1 MSKFE
6 DNPFSDPTIDNPFAD
21 PAVQQVARS
30 TNNAT
35 RGLDDY
41 NPFDG
46 QQNANQATAQ
56 PPPQQPSQPAIMQA
70 VSPPVSGQY
79 TRPAQ
84 PPAQAAQPPQ
94 NFTTADFQ
102 RRQEEL
108 ERKAEELARRE
119 AELRAGSAGRRNN
132 WPPLPA
138 FCPIQPCFYQD
149 INVDIPLEFQRIVRH
164 LYHLWMF
171 HALVLSLNI
180 IGAMSL
186 MFAGNGFTTFGLSIL
201 YFILLTPFSFVCW
214 YRPIYKAF
222 RSDSSFNFM
231 VFFFIFLFQIII
243 TVVQSIGF
251 SGGGSCGLI
260 TSIGAFK
267 TNIAVGIIT
276 LMVTIGFIMCVVVDV
291 MLMAKVHRIYRSTGA
306 SMAKAQAEFTTE
318 ILRNQHVQTAASS
331 AAAAAV
337 NAQIANANRY

>member
-6 DNPFSDPTIDNPFAD
+6 DNPFSDPAIDNPFAD
-21 PAVQQVARS
+21 PSVQQVAKS

-46 QQNANQATAQ
+46 QQNANQAT
-56 PPPQQPSQPAIMQA
+56 PPQQPTQPAIMQA
-70 VSPPVSGQY
+70 VSPPPTGGQY
-79 TRPAQ
+79 TRPSQ
-84 PPAQAAQPPQ
+84 QQQSQGPPQ

-171 HALVLSLNI
+171 HSLVLSLNI
-180 IGAMSL
+180 VGGLAL
-186 MFAGNGFTTFGLSIL
+186 LFTTGSFTVFGLSIL
-201 YFILLTPFSFVCW
+201 YFVLLTPFSFICW

-231 VFFFIFLFQIII
+231 VFFFIFLFQMII
-243 TVVQSIGF
+243 TLVQSIGF

-260 TSIGAFK
+260 TSIEAFRFNVGA
-267 TNIAVGIIT
+267 GIVT
-276 LMVTIGFIMCVVVDV
+276 MLVTIGFITTLVADV
-291 MLMAKVHRIYRSTGA
+291 MLMTKVHRIYRSTGA
-306 SMAKAQAEFTTE
+306 SIAKAQEEFTTE
-318 ILRNQHVQTAASS
+318 FMRNQHVQTAASS

>member
-6 DNPFSDPTIDNPFAD
+6 DNPFSDPAIDNPFAD

-35 RGLDDY
+35 QGLDDY
-41 NPFDG
+41 NPFEG
-46 QQNANQATAQ
+46 QQNANQATPA
-56 PPPQQPSQPAIMQA
+56 QQPTQPAIMQA
-70 VSPPVSGQY
+70 VSPPSTGQY
-79 TRPAQ
+79 TRPN
-84 PPAQAAQPPQ
+84 PPQQSEGPPQ

-171 HALVLSLNI
+171 HALVLALNI
-180 IGAMSL
+180 IGGMSL
-186 MFAGNGFTTFGLSIL
+186 MVTGQGFTVFGLSIL
-201 YFILLTPFSFVCW
+201 YFVLLTPFSFICW

-231 VFFFIFLFQIII
+231 VFFFIFLFQTLI
-243 TVVQSIGF
+243 TLVQSIGF

-260 TSIGAFK
+260 TSIAAFK
-267 TNIAVGIIT
+267 ENVGVGIVT
-276 LMVTIGFIMCVVVDV
+276 LIVTIGFITAVVADV
-291 MLMAKVHRIYRSTGA
+291 MLITKVHRIYRSTGA

>member
-1 MSKFE
+1 MPKFE
-6 DNPFSDPTIDNPFAD
+6 DNPFDDPTIDNPFAD
-21 PAVQQVARS
+21 PSVQQVARN

-46 QQNANQATAQ
+46 QQNTNQGV
-56 PPPQQPSQPAIMQA
+56 QQPTQPAIMQA
-70 VSPPVSGQY
+70 VAPPVQQS
-79 TRPAQ
+79 Q
-84 PPAQAAQPPQ
+84 PQPQSPPQ
-94 NFTTADFQ
+94 NFISADFQ

-138 FCPIQPCFYQD
+138 ACPIQPCFYQD

-164 LYHLWMF
+164 LYYLWMF
-171 HALVLSLNI
+171 HALVLALNI
-180 IGAMSL
+180 VGALSL
-186 MFAGNGFTTFGLSIL
+186 MITGNGFTIFGLSLL

-231 VFFFIFLFQIII
+231 VFFFLFLFQIIVTI
-243 TVVQSIGF
+243 VQAIGF
-251 SGGGSCGLI
+251 GGGGSCGLI
-260 TSIGAFK
+260 TSLTAFQ
-267 TNIAVGIIT
+267 TNVAVGIIT
-276 LMVTIGFIMCVVVDV
+276 MIVTIGFITAAVCDIL
-291 MLMAKVHRIYRSTGA
+291 LMAKVHRIYRSTGA
-306 SMAKAQAEFTTE
+306 SLAKAQAEFTTE
-318 ILRNQHVQTAASS
+318 FLRNQHVQTVASN

-337 NAQIANANRY
+337 NAQLANNRY

>member
-6 DNPFSDPTIDNPFAD
+6 DNPFSDPAIDNPFAD
-21 PAVQQVARS
+21 PAVQQVARN
-30 TNNAT
+30 TNNVT
-35 RGLDDY
+35 QGLDDY

-46 QQNANQATAQ
+46 TQNANQAT
-56 PPPQQPSQPAIMQA
+56 PPQQPTQPAIMQA
-70 VSPPVSGQY
+70 VSPPASGQY
-79 TRPAQ
+79 TRPSPSQQ
-84 PPAQAAQPPQ
+84 PQAPPS

-138 FCPIQPCFYQD
+138 FCPVQPCFYQD

-171 HALVLSLNI
+171 HSLVLALNI
-180 IGAMSL
+180 VGGMALLFSGM
-186 MFAGNGFTTFGLSIL
+186 GPTVFGLSIL

-231 VFFFIFLFQIII
+231 VFFFIFLFQILI
-243 TVVQSIGF
+243 TLVQSIGF

-260 TSIGAFK
+260 TSIDAFSVNVGA
-267 TNIAVGIIT
+267 GIVT
-276 LMVTIGFIMCVVVDV
+276 LLVTIGFITCVVADIL
-291 MLMAKVHRIYRSTGA
+291 LMTKVHRIYRSTGA
-306 SMAKAQAEFTTE
+306 SLAKAQAEFTTE
-318 ILRNQHVQTAASS
+318 ILRNPHVQTAASN

-337 NAQIANANRY
+337 NAQISNNRY

>member
-6 DNPFSDPTIDNPFAD
+6 DNPFSDPAIDNPFAD
-21 PAVQQVARS
+21 PSVQQVARS

-35 RGLDDY
+35 QGLDDY

-46 QQNANQATAQ
+46 QQNANQATPSQ
-56 PPPQQPSQPAIMQA
+56 PTQPAIMQA
-70 VSPPVSGQY
+70 VSPPIGGQY
-79 TRPAQ
+79 TRSNQ
-84 PPAQAAQPPQ
+84 PQQSQNPPQ

-102 RRQEEL
+102 KRQEEL

-171 HALVLSLNI
+171 HALVLALNI
-180 IGAMSL
+180 IGGLSL
-186 MFAGNGFTTFGLSIL
+186 LFAGQGFTVFGLSIL
-201 YFILLTPFSFVCW
+201 YFVLLTPFSFICW

-243 TVVQSIGF
+243 TLVQSIGF

-260 TSIGAFK
+260 TSIAVFRE
-267 TNIAVGIIT
+267 NIGVGIVT
-276 LMVTIGFIMCVVVDV
+276 LIVTIGFITAVVADV
-291 MLMAKVHRIYRSTGA
+291 MLITKVHRIYRSTGA
-306 SMAKAQAEFTTE
+306 SLAKAQAEFTTE

-337 NAQIANANRY
+337 NAQIASANRY

>member
-1 MSKFE
+1 MSQFE

-21 PAVQQVARS
+21 PAVQQVARN

-46 QQNANQATAQ
+46 QQNANQAVPA
-56 PPPQQPSQPAIMQA
+56 QQPTQPAIMQA
-70 VSPPVSGQY
+70 VSPRGGGNNWNPPQPQQQG
-79 TRPAQ
+79 
-84 PPAQAAQPPQ
+84 PPAE
-94 NFTTADFQ
+94 FTTADFQ
-102 RRQEEL
+102 KRQEEL

-138 FCPIQPCFYQD
+138 FCPVQPCFYQD

-171 HALVLSLNI
+171 QSLVLALNI
-180 IGAMSL
+180 VGGIAM
-186 MFAGNGFTTFGLSIL
+186 MFAGGGFTVFGLAVL

-231 VFFFIFLFQIII
+231 VFFFIFLFQMLI
-243 TVVQSIGF
+243 TLVQSIGF

-267 TNIAVGIIT
+267 ENIGAGIIT
-276 LMVTIGFIMCVVVDV
+276 LMVTIGFITCLVADV
-291 MLMAKVHRIYRSTGA
+291 MLMTKVHRIYRSTGA
-306 SMAKAQAEFTTE
+306 SLAKAQAEFTTE
-318 ILRNQHVQTAASS
+318 ILRSPHVQTAASQ

-337 NAQIANANRY
+337 NAQIAGDRY

>member
-1 MSKFE
+1 MSNFE
-6 DNPFSDPTIDNPFAD
+6 DNPFSDPAIDNPFAD
-21 PAVQQVARS
+21 PAVQQVARNTS
-30 TNNAT
+30 AVTQ
-35 RGLDDY
+35 GLDDY

-46 QQNANQATAQ
+46 QQNANQSTL
-56 PPPQQPSQPAIMQA
+56 PQQPTQPAIMQA
-70 VSPPVSGQY
+70 VSPPATGQY
-79 TRPAQ
+79 TRPG
-84 PPAQAAQPPQ
+84 PAAQTQAPPS

-132 WPPLPA
+132 WPPLPS
-138 FCPIQPCFYQD
+138 FCPVQPCFYQD

-171 HALVLSLNI
+171 HSLVLAMNI
-180 IGAMSL
+180 IGGMAM
-186 MFAGNGFTTFGLSIL
+186 MIAGIDGGVTVFGLSIL
-201 YFILLTPFSFVCW
+201 YFILLTPFSFICW

-243 TVVQSIGF
+243 TVVQSIGIEN
-251 SGGGSCGLI
+251 GGSCGLI
-260 TSIGAFK
+260 MCLETFGK
-267 TNIAVGIIT
+267 NVGVGIVT
-276 LMVTIGFIMCVVVDV
+276 LIVTIGFITCVVADIL
-291 MLMAKVHRIYRSTGA
+291 LMTKVHRIYRSTGA
-306 SMAKAQAEFTTE
+306 SLAKAQAEFTTE
-318 ILRNQHVQTAASS
+318 ILRNQHVQTAASN

-337 NAQIANANRY
+337 NAQINANANRY